1 MRAAVAA
8 QRHQSRAGDQKRKVS
23 VGRGDDLEA
32 GGGTV
37 GLDSVHR
44 GGGGTGGGGEV
55 HRRAAFARPLWWRRA
70 GRWDPGAALGRVRRV
85 EVGGADLGHTGRQ
98 VAEEAG
104 PGVQVDAVTRGQEA
118 GDLSRTL
125 TEPGSV
131 FAQEGRVHAH
141 GRCKDGK

>member
-1 MRAAVAA
+1 MAA

-32 GGGTV
+32 GGGIV
-37 GLDSVHR
+37 GLDGVQC
-44 GGGGTGGGGEV
+44 GGGAGGGGEV
-55 HRRAAFARPLWWRRA
+55 HCRAAFARPLWWRRA
-70 GRWDPGAALGRVRRV
+70 GLWDPGAALGWVRRV
-85 EVGGADLGHTGRQ
+85 EVGGADLGDTGRQ
-98 VAEEAG
+98 VAEEAS
-104 PGVQVDAVTRGQEA
+104 PGVQVDAVARGQEA

-125 TEPGSV
+125 AEPSSV